1 MYPRADNG
9 QHAHLLNFERL
20 SVNGFFS
27 GGKGG
32 GEMVDYGY
40 KGKGVTTHLLADGEG
55 NPLSFEVT
63 SAKGDERQQVEKLIS
78 PIEAKI

>member
-1 MYPRADNG
+1 M
-9 QHAHLLNFERL
+9 
-20 SVNGFFS
+20 VFFS

-63 SAKGDERQQVEKLIS
+63 RAKGDER
-78 PIEAKI
+78 